1 MYSDEVD
8 CNILKLYKEMV
19 EFNLIDKVNLLPE
32 TGVKVSIYLLL
43 SNAKNK
49 SVWENVASQLLDNAL
64 SYSWITDVSVLL
76 KVDETLK
83 SIGLHEHPLTE
94 FVKRLK
100 TSDSITY
107 WFSDNSRFSAL
118 VEVMVQSTL
127 LDVKVDDYLI
137 KLLNQGV
144 KTSED
149 KVKLLHQVKTK
160 LTLNT
165 FLNFKSVINHWKKH
179 LDLPQSAY

>member
-1 MYSDEVD
+1 
-8 CNILKLYKEMV
+8 
-19 EFNLIDKVNLLPE
+19 
-32 TGVKVSIYLLL
+32 
-43 SNAKNK
+43 
-49 SVWENVASQLLDNAL
+49 
-64 SYSWITDVSVLL
+64 
-76 KVDETLK
+76 
-83 SIGLHEHPLTE
+83 
-94 FVKRLK
+94 
-100 TSDSITY
+100 
-107 WFSDNSRFSAL
+107 
-118 VEVMVQSTL
+118 MVQSTL

-160 LTLNT
+160 LTLDT